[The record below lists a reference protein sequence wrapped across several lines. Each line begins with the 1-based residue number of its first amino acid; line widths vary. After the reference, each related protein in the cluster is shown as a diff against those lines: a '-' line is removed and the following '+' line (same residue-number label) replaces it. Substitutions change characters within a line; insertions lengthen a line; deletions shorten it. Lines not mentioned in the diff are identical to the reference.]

1 MFVIGSLQV
10 ELLIP
15 GCSSLKEKRIVLKS
29 IKTRLHNKFN
39 VSVSEIDYL
48 DKWQRTLIG
57 IVSVSNKKKHAEV
70 ILEKVIHFIER
81 EDRVQILD
89 QLIEIL

>member
-1 MFVIGSLQV
+1 MIIGSLQV

-15 GCSSLKEKRIVLKS
+15 GCSSLKEKRFVVKS
-29 IKTRLHNKFN
+29 LKTRLHNKFN

-48 DKWQRTLIG
+48 DKWQRAQIG
-57 IVSVSNKKKHAEV
+57 LVCVSNQKKHAEE
-70 ILEKVIHFIER
+70 ILDKALHQIER

-89 QLIEIL
+89 QLLEIF